1 MSQVL
6 SINRVFLHK
15 LHHPPCCLGNFADW
29 GRQFYEDD
37 RDTWSQSQN
46 EEGPSPLTLQSDFR
60 RILAQP
66 SSLKHQQRS
75 DTMVPFRAYE
85 ISFLFLLLVKFHGSG
100 KSEMYAPVQRI
111 LQFFFLPSAILSLD
125 TETATLY
132 FESDVRPNDFRT
144 LRWLSTVFVFQN
156 FDMML
161 EFQSRD
167 KWSLNNYDAIEIK
180 SKGFYASSVTIPYD
194 QNLRSKLKLRS
205 TLFSWLVWVVFLA
218 MRKATALSGGF
229 PLQTWWLCK
238 PGKELPSV
246 HKLSPLPSITHYWFK

>member
-15 LHHPPCCLGNFADW
+15 LHHPPCCLGNCADW

-75 DTMVPFRAYE
+75 DTMVPFRDYE

-100 KSEMYAPVQRI
+100 KSEMYAPVQSI
-111 LQFFFLPSAILSLD
+111 LQFFFIKC
-125 TETATLY
+125 Y
-132 FESDVRPNDFRT
+132 F
-144 LRWLSTVFVFQN
+144 
-156 FDMML
+156 
-161 EFQSRD
+161 
-167 KWSLNNYDAIEIK
+167 
-180 SKGFYASSVTIPYD
+180 
-194 QNLRSKLKLRS
+194 KLRHGNGDPSFRKWCS
-205 TLFSWLVWVVFLA
+205 TKW
-218 MRKATALSGGF
+218 F
-229 PLQTWWLCK
+229 PNSKMAFNSFCISK
-238 PGKELPSV
+238 FRYDVGI
-246 HKLSPLPSITHYWFK
+246 SITW

>member
-6 SINRVFLHK
+6 SINLVFLHK
-15 LHHPPCCLGNFADW
+15 LYHPSCYLSNFVNWD
-29 GRQFYEDD
+29 RQFHEDD

-46 EEGPSPLTLQSDFR
+46 EEGPSRLSLQSDFR

-75 DTMVPFRAYE
+75 DTMVPFRDYE

-100 KSEMYAPVQRI
+100 KSEMYSPVQRI
-111 LQFFFLPSAILSLD
+111 LECLLPNVILSLE
-125 TETATLY
+125 TENGDP
-132 FESDVRPNDFRT
+132 ESDVRPNDFRT

-167 KWSLNNYDAIEIK
+167 K
-180 SKGFYASSVTIPYD
+180 
-194 QNLRSKLKLRS
+194 
-205 TLFSWLVWVVFLA
+205 
-218 MRKATALSGGF
+218 
-229 PLQTWWLCK
+229 
-238 PGKELPSV
+238 
-246 HKLSPLPSITHYWFK
+246 

>member
-1 MSQVL
+1 MSPVL

-46 EEGPSPLTLQSDFR
+46 EEGPSPLSLQSDFR

-100 KSEMYAPVQRI
+100 KSEMYSPVQRNFTV
-111 LQFFFLPSAILSLD
+111 FFTKCYFKLRHRKRRPFI
-125 TETATLY
+125 

-144 LRWLSTVFVFQN
+144 VRWLSTVFVFQN
-156 FDMML
+156 FDMMWNFNHVIN
-161 EFQSRD
+161 E
-167 KWSLNNYDAIEIK
+167 
-180 SKGFYASSVTIPYD
+180 V
-194 QNLRSKLKLRS
+194 
-205 TLFSWLVWVVFLA
+205 
-218 MRKATALSGGF
+218 
-229 PLQTWWLCK
+229 
-238 PGKELPSV
+238 
-246 HKLSPLPSITHYWFK
+246 